1 MARLSSPRAGHP
13 SPTST
18 IVEMSRNSRKKDL
31 EGADFDGHPD
41 DIDHDDYP
49 DGGLK
54 AWLVVLGVCV

>member
-13 SPTST
+13 SPTSP

-31 EGADFDGHPD
+31 EVASFDGHPD
-41 DIDHDDYP
+41 NIDHDDYP

-54 AWLVVLGVCV
+54 AWLVVLGVCI